1 MKKHIITLLLT
12 AMPVLTCVSQTL
24 ALYTKSGL
32 TVLAAENEVDE
43 MIVSGG
49 QLTMGTQ
56 TFSIADLDSLKYL
69 QQTFDPLRVQVN
81 FADAKSSITLP
92 LSLLPLLTIEQ
103 DGAYVNI
110 TSAATT
116 DPEITYALQ
125 GTTTNGAFLLNGIY
139 KCGLVLNGVNIT
151 SRRGAAIRINN
162 GKRIDVELVKGTTNN
177 LADCQQGLQ
186 DACLHIKG
194 HPEFKGEGTL
204 NITGNT
210 RHAYKSGEYTLLKR
224 STGAINILA
233 AVGDAM
239 HIGQYFHMQGG
250 QITIS
255 PDVQKDGIQVDK
267 DSDTTKINNGMV
279 FLDSGIVN
287 INLKS
292 DDVSGIKCDS
302 TFTCN
307 GGNYTITMSG
317 KAAKGIDVTRNAHIF
332 ATTSTPEFNLTAS
345 GGYLTVLG
353 KKKKSACFKV
363 DGNLYF
369 HAGKITT
376 QATGDK
382 ARGLKVNG
390 DYYYVPA
397 KTTLTPNSPNVDG
410 AIRVMAE

>member
-32 TVLAAENEVDE
+32 TVLATENEVDE

-56 TFSIADLDSLKYL
+56 AFSIADLDSLKYL

-139 KCGLVLNGVNIT
+139 KCGVILNGVNIT

-239 HIGQYFHMQGG
+239 HIGQYFHMRGG

-287 INLKS
+287 INLRS

-317 KAAKGIDVTRNAHIF
+317 KAAKGIDAARNAHIF

-376 QATGDK
+376 RATGDK

>member
-32 TVLAAENEVDE
+32 TVLASENEVDE

-139 KCGLVLNGVNIT
+139 KCGVVLNGFNIT

-239 HIGQYFHMQGG
+239 HIGQYFHMRGG

-287 INLKS
+287 INLRS

>member
-287 INLKS
+287 INLRS

-317 KAAKGIDVTRNAHIF
+317 KAAKGIDAARNAHIF

-353 KKKKSACFKV
+353 EKKKSACFKV

>member
-56 TFSIADLDSLKYL
+56 AFSIADLDSLKYL

-239 HIGQYFHMQGG
+239 HIGQYFHMRGG

-287 INLKS
+287 ISLRS

-307 GGNYTITMSG
+307 GGSYTITMSG
-317 KAAKGIDVTRNAHIF
+317 KAAKGIDAARNAHIF

-382 ARGLKVNG
+382 ARGLRVNG

>member
-32 TVLAAENEVDE
+32 TVLASENEVDE

-49 QLTMGTQ
+49 QLTIGTQ

-92 LSLLPLLTIEQ
+92 LALLPLLTIEQ

-139 KCGLVLNGVNIT
+139 KCGVVLNGVNIT

-162 GKRIDVELVKGTTNN
+162 GKRIDVELVKGTTNS

-239 HIGQYFHMQGG
+239 HIGQYFHMRGG

-287 INLKS
+287 INLRS

-317 KAAKGIDVTRNAHIF
+317 KAAKGIDAARNAHIF

>member
-12 AMPVLTCVSQTL
+12 AIPVLTCVSQTL

-110 TSAATT
+110 TSAATA

-239 HIGQYFHMQGG
+239 HIGQYFHMRGG

>member
-32 TVLAAENEVDE
+32 TVLASENEVDE

-92 LSLLPLLTIEQ
+92 LALLPLLTIEQ

-139 KCGLVLNGVNIT
+139 KCGVVLNGVNIT

-239 HIGQYFHMQGG
+239 HIGQYFHMRGG

-287 INLKS
+287 INLRS

-390 DYYYVPA
+390 DYYYVPV

>member
-56 TFSIADLDSLKYL
+56 AFSIADLDSLKYL

-92 LSLLPLLTIEQ
+92 LALLPLLTIEQ

-139 KCGLVLNGVNIT
+139 KCGVVLNGVNIT

-239 HIGQYFHMQGG
+239 HIGQYFHMRGG

-287 INLKS
+287 ISLKS

>member
-110 TSAATT
+110 TSAATA

-239 HIGQYFHMQGG
+239 HIGQYFHMRGG

-287 INLKS
+287 INLRS

-317 KAAKGIDVTRNAHIF
+317 KAAKGIDAARNAHIF

-353 KKKKSACFKV
+353 EKKKSACFKV

>member
-110 TSAATT
+110 TSAATA

-239 HIGQYFHMQGG
+239 HIGQYFHMRGG

>member
-56 TFSIADLDSLKYL
+56 TVSIADLDSLKYL

-110 TSAATT
+110 TSAATA

-239 HIGQYFHMQGG
+239 HIGQYFHMRGG

>member
-110 TSAATT
+110 TSAATA

-162 GKRIDVELVKGTTNN
+162 GKRIDVELVKGTTNS

-239 HIGQYFHMQGG
+239 HIGQYFHMRGG

-353 KKKKSACFKV
+353 EKKKSACFKV

>member
-32 TVLAAENEVDE
+32 TVLATENEVDE

-56 TFSIADLDSLKYL
+56 TFTIADLDSLKYL
-69 QQTFDPLRVQVN
+69 QQTFDPLRVQVS
-81 FADAKSSITLP
+81 FADAKSHITLP
-92 LSLLPLLTIEQ
+92 LALLPLLTIEQ

-125 GTTTNGAFLLNGIY
+125 GSTADGAFLLNGIY
-139 KCGLVLNGVNIT
+139 KCGVVLNGVNIT

-177 LADCQQGLQ
+177 LVDCQQGLQ

-239 HIGQYFHMQGG
+239 HIGQYFHMRGG

-267 DSDTTKINNGMV
+267 DSDTSKINNGMV

-287 INLKS
+287 ISLKS

-307 GGNYTITMSG
+307 GGSYTITMSG
-317 KAAKGIDVTRNAHIF
+317 KAAKGIDAARNAHVF

-345 GGYLTVLG
+345 GGYLAVLG

>member
-24 ALYTKSGL
+24 ALYTNSGL

-56 TFSIADLDSLKYL
+56 AFSIADLDSLKYL

-81 FADAKSSITLP
+81 FADAKSRITLP

-239 HIGQYFHMQGG
+239 HIGQYFHMRGG

-287 INLKS
+287 INLRS

>member
-69 QQTFDPLRVQVN
+69 QQTFDPLRVQVY

-110 TSAATT
+110 TSAATA

-239 HIGQYFHMQGG
+239 HIGQYFHMRGG

-317 KAAKGIDVTRNAHIF
+317 KAAKGFDAARNAHIF

>member
-110 TSAATT
+110 TSAATA

-239 HIGQYFHMQGG
+239 HIGQYFHMRGG

-353 KKKKSACFKV
+353 EKKKSACFKV

>member
-110 TSAATT
+110 TSAATA

-239 HIGQYFHMQGG
+239 HIGQYFHMRGG

-255 PDVQKDGIQVDK
+255 PDVQK
-267 DSDTTKINNGMV
+267 
-279 FLDSGIVN
+279 
-287 INLKS
+287 
-292 DDVSGIKCDS
+292 
-302 TFTCN
+302 
-307 GGNYTITMSG
+307 
-317 KAAKGIDVTRNAHIF
+317 RRH
-332 ATTSTPEFNLTAS
+332 
-345 GGYLTVLG
+345 
-353 KKKKSACFKV
+353 
-363 DGNLYF
+363 
-369 HAGKITT
+369 
-376 QATGDK
+376 TGRQRFRHHQD
-382 ARGLKVNG
+382 
-390 DYYYVPA
+390 
-397 KTTLTPNSPNVDG
+397 
-410 AIRVMAE
+410 

>member
-32 TVLAAENEVDE
+32 TVLASENEVDE

-139 KCGLVLNGVNIT
+139 KCGVVLNGVNIT

-162 GKRIDVELVKGTTNN
+162 GKRIDVELVKGTTNS

-233 AVGDAM
+233 AVSDAM
-239 HIGQYFHMQGG
+239 HIGQYFHMRGG

-287 INLKS
+287 INLRS

-317 KAAKGIDVTRNAHIF
+317 KAAKGIDAARNAHIF

>member
-110 TSAATT
+110 TSAATA

-239 HIGQYFHMQGG
+239 HIGQYFHMRGG

-317 KAAKGIDVTRNAHIF
+317 KAAKGIDAARNAHIF

-353 KKKKSACFKV
+353 EKKKSACFKV

-369 HAGKITT
+369 HDGKITT

>member
-92 LSLLPLLTIEQ
+92 LALLPLLTIEQ

-139 KCGLVLNGVNIT
+139 KCGVVLNGVNIT

-239 HIGQYFHMQGG
+239 HIGQYFHMRGG
-250 QITIS
+250 QITIG

-287 INLKS
+287 INLRS

-353 KKKKSACFKV
+353 EKKKSACFKV

>member
-110 TSAATT
+110 TSAATA

-287 INLKS
+287 INLRS

-317 KAAKGIDVTRNAHIF
+317 KAAKGIDAARNAHIF

-353 KKKKSACFKV
+353 EKKKSACFKV

>member
-32 TVLAAENEVDE
+32 TVLAAENEVGE

-110 TSAATT
+110 TSAATA

-239 HIGQYFHMQGG
+239 HIGQYFHMRGG

>member
-110 TSAATT
+110 TSAATA

-162 GKRIDVELVKGTTNN
+162 GKRIDVELVKGTTNS

-239 HIGQYFHMQGG
+239 HIGQYFHMRGG

-287 INLKS
+287 INLRS

-317 KAAKGIDVTRNAHIF
+317 KAAKGIDAARNAHIF

-353 KKKKSACFKV
+353 EKKKSACFKV

>member
-110 TSAATT
+110 TSAATA

-239 HIGQYFHMQGG
+239 HIGQYFHMRGG

-287 INLKS
+287 INLRS

-353 KKKKSACFKV
+353 EKKKSACFKV

>member
-32 TVLAAENEVDE
+32 TILAAENEVDE

-92 LSLLPLLTIEQ
+92 LALLPLLTIEQ

-239 HIGQYFHMQGG
+239 HIGQYFHMRGG

-287 INLKS
+287 INLRS

-353 KKKKSACFKV
+353 EKKKSACFKV

-382 ARGLKVNG
+382 ARGLKVNS

>member
-43 MIVSGG
+43 IIVSGG

-110 TSAATT
+110 TSAATA

-239 HIGQYFHMQGG
+239 HIGQYFHMRGG

-317 KAAKGIDVTRNAHIF
+317 KAAKGIDAARNAHIF

-353 KKKKSACFKV
+353 EKKKSACFKV

>member
-110 TSAATT
+110 TSAATA

-239 HIGQYFHMQGG
+239 HIGQYFHMRGG

-317 KAAKGIDVTRNAHIF
+317 KAAKGIDAARNAHIF

-353 KKKKSACFKV
+353 EKKKSACFKV

>member
-81 FADAKSSITLP
+81 FADAKSCITLP
-92 LSLLPLLTIEQ
+92 LALLPLLTIEQ

-139 KCGLVLNGVNIT
+139 KCGVVLNGVNIT

-162 GKRIDVELVKGTTNN
+162 GKRIDVELVKGTANN

-239 HIGQYFHMQGG
+239 HIGQYFHMRGG

-287 INLKS
+287 ISLKS

-307 GGNYTITMSG
+307 GGSYTITMSG
-317 KAAKGIDVTRNAHIF
+317 KAAKGIDAARNAHIF

>member
-110 TSAATT
+110 TSAATA

-162 GKRIDVELVKGTTNN
+162 GKRIDVELVKGTTNS

-239 HIGQYFHMQGG
+239 HIGQYFHMRGG

-317 KAAKGIDVTRNAHIF
+317 KAAKGIDAARNAHIF

-353 KKKKSACFKV
+353 EKKKSACFKV

>member
-1 MKKHIITLLLT
+1 MRLT
-12 AMPVLTCVSQTL
+12 DLGSLHQERAYSL
-24 ALYTKSGL
+24 GL
-32 TVLAAENEVDE
+32 RER
-43 MIVSGG
+43 GG
-49 QLTMGTQ
+49 RDDCQRWP
-56 TFSIADLDSLKYL
+56 ANLKYL

-92 LSLLPLLTIEQ
+92 LALLPLLTIEQ

-139 KCGLVLNGVNIT
+139 KCGVVLNGVNIT

-239 HIGQYFHMQGG
+239 HIGQYFHMRGG

-287 INLKS
+287 INLRS

-317 KAAKGIDVTRNAHIF
+317 KAAKGIDAARNAHIF

>member
-32 TVLAAENEVDE
+32 TVLATENEVDE

-162 GKRIDVELVKGTTNN
+162 GKRIDVELVKGTTNS

-239 HIGQYFHMQGG
+239 HIGQYFHMRGG

-287 INLKS
+287 INLRS

-317 KAAKGIDVTRNAHIF
+317 KAAKGIDAARNAHIF

-376 QATGDK
+376 QATGGK

>member
-12 AMPVLTCVSQTL
+12 ATPVLTCVSQTL

-32 TVLAAENEVDE
+32 TVLASENEVDE

-81 FADAKSSITLP
+81 FADANSSITLP
-92 LSLLPLLTIEQ
+92 LALLPLLTIEQ

-239 HIGQYFHMQGG
+239 HIGQYFHMRGG

-287 INLKS
+287 INLRS

>member
-110 TSAATT
+110 TSAATA

-239 HIGQYFHMQGG
+239 HIGQYFHMRGG
-250 QITIS
+250 QITIG

-287 INLKS
+287 INLRS

-317 KAAKGIDVTRNAHIF
+317 KAAKGIDAARNAHIF

-353 KKKKSACFKV
+353 EKKKSACFKV

>member
-110 TSAATT
+110 TSAAAA

-239 HIGQYFHMQGG
+239 HIGQYFHMRGG

-287 INLKS
+287 INLRS

-363 DGNLYF
+363 YGNLYF

>member
-110 TSAATT
+110 TSAATA

-239 HIGQYFHMQGG
+239 HIGQYFHMRGG

-267 DSDTTKINNGMV
+267 DSDTTKINNGMM

>member
-110 TSAATT
+110 TSAATA

-239 HIGQYFHMQGG
+239 HIGQYFHMRGG

-287 INLKS
+287 INLRS